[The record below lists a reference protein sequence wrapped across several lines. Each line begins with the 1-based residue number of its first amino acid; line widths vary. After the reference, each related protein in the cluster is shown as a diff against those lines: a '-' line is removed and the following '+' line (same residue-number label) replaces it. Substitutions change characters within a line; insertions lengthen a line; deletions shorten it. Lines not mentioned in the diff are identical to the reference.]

1 MTKPTLPPL
10 PAKATAH
17 LQRVNKAR
25 NEMKMATDKLLVK
38 RQSHAMNQD
47 LIVMGFTPSTL
58 AKIGKACT
66 QYSQFQSLTG
76 APVDIEVRKFAKDA
90 ETILKGEGV

>member
-1 MTKPTLPPL
+1 MTKPTLPHL
-10 PAKATAH
+10 PKKPKH
-17 LQRVNKAR
+17 
-25 NEMKMATDKLLVK
+25 
-38 RQSHAMNQD
+38 HAMNQE

-58 AKIGKACT
+58 AKIGRACN

-76 APVDIEVRKFAKDA
+76 EAVDIEVRKFAKDA

>member
-1 MTKPTLPPL
+1 MTKPTLPHL
-10 PAKATAH
+10 PQKPKH
-17 LQRVNKAR
+17 HV
-25 NEMKMATDKLLVK
+25 
-38 RQSHAMNQD
+38 MNQD

-76 APVDIEVRKFAKDA
+76 EAVDIEVRKFAKDA

>member
-1 MTKPTLPPL
+1 MTKPTLPPV
-10 PAKATAH
+10 PAKATATKRH
-17 LQRVNKAR
+17 QA
-25 NEMKMATDKLLVK
+25 MTTKLFPP
-38 RQSHAMNQD
+38 SF
-47 LIVMGFTPSTL
+47 IVMGFTPSTL

-76 APVDIEVRKFAKDA
+76 APVDIEIRKFAKDA